1 MAPSQK
7 DWLLGVD
14 SWRAV
19 GKITTCLGDVAQLG
33 ERCRRMAE
41 AEGSTPFV
49 STFGFDKPL
58 TLCRRLFLKRK
69 GCIMAELESQP
80 LSAEERAELEELR
93 AEKAR
98 REAQEE
104 ARREREELAAL
115 RAERAKAEEAA
126 VKPAAAPK
134 PAAVK
139 PAPAAPKPQPKKV
152 PRPKAA
158 EPKPSRDEMTF
169 AQRMVTSK
177 EPTGENEV
185 PGMAPA
191 QKIIIVLALIAFV
204 VFMGYTILTSMG
216 LR

>member
-1 MAPSQK
+1 M
-7 DWLLGVD
+7 GVD

-19 GKITTCLGDVAQLG
+19 GKISTCPGDVAQLG

-49 STFGFDKPL
+49 STLVFDKPL

-69 GCIMAELESQP
+69 GCTMAELESQP

-115 RAERAKAEEAA
+115 RAEREKAEEAA
-126 VKPAAAPK
+126 AKVAPKSAPAPK
-134 PAAVK
+134 PAAAK
-139 PAPAAPKPQPKKV
+139 PAPAAPKPQPKKAAH
-152 PRPKAA
+152 PKSV

-177 EPTGENEV
+177 EPTGENEI

-204 VFMGYTILTSMG
+204 IFMGYTILTSMG
-216 LR
+216 LL